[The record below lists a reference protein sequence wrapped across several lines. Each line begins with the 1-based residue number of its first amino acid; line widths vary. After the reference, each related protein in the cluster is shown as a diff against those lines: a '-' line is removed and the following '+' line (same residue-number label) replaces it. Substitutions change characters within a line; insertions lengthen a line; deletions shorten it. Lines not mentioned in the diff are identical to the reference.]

1 VKFKAEN
8 VKGIVIDLRNNGGGS
23 LYEVVQM
30 VGLFINQGPVVQVR
44 DREGKSNILS
54 DRQSGTLY
62 DGPLAVMV
70 NEFSASASEIFAG
83 AIQDYKRGVVIGST
97 STYGKGTV
105 QRTVPFGNPID
116 QFSGRTDMGAVKLT
130 FQMFYRVNGAS
141 TQLRGVESDIVLPD
155 SYEYLKIRE
164 KDNESALPFHKIAA
178 APYFLWSQ
186 SAVYESAIAAEKE
199 RVQKDANFS
208 TLKNNLAWIASTS
221 EGYATLNLSNYQA
234 LQTKIKKVV
243 EQNSALLKVAKPLV
257 VKPVAVDNNKF
268 FNNPD
273 KSKGERYKAW
283 LTALA
288 SDMPISET
296 IKVMNKMILAKS
308 SFVFK

>member
-1 VKFKAEN
+1 
-8 VKGIVIDLRNNGGGS
+8 
-23 LYEVVQM
+23 
-30 VGLFINQGPVVQVR
+30 
-44 DREGKSNILS
+44 
-54 DRQSGTLY
+54 
-62 DGPLAVMV
+62 MV
-70 NEFSASASEIFAG
+70 NEFSASASEIFAA
-83 AIQDYKRGVVIGST
+83 AIQDYKRGVIIGSS

-105 QRTVPFGNPID
+105 QRSIPFGNPID
-116 QFSGRTDMGAVKLT
+116 PTSGRTDMGAVKLT

-164 KDNESALPFHKIAA
+164 KDNESALPFHKIAT

-186 SAVYESAIAAEKE
+186 SPVYESAITSEKE
-199 RVQKDANFS
+199 RVEKDANFT
-208 TLKNNLAWIASTS
+208 TLKNNLSWIASTS
-221 EGYATLNLSNYQA
+221 EGFAPLSLSKYQA

-243 EQNSALLKVAKPLV
+243 EQNSALLKVAKPLS
-257 VKPVAVDNNKF
+257 VKPVDVDSSKF

-273 KSKGERYKAW
+273 KNKGERYKAW
-283 LTALA
+283 LNAVA

-296 IKVMNKMILAKS
+296 VKVMNKMILARS

>member
-1 VKFKAEN
+1 M
-8 VKGIVIDLRNNGGGS
+8 
-23 LYEVVQM
+23 YEVVQM

-54 DRQSGTLY
+54 DRQSGSLY

-105 QRTVPFGNPID
+105 QRSIPFGNPID
-116 QFSGRTDMGAVKLT
+116 PTSGRTDMGAVKLT

-164 KDNESALPFHKIAA
+164 KDNESALPFHKIAT

-186 SAVYESAIAAEKE
+186 SAVYESAITSEKE
-199 RVQKDANFS
+199 RVEKDANFT
-208 TLKNNLAWIASTS
+208 TLKNNLSWIASTS
-221 EGYATLNLSNYQA
+221 EGFAPLSLSKYQA

-243 EQNSALLKVAKPLV
+243 EQNSALLKVAKPLT
-257 VKPVAVDNNKF
+257 VKPVDIDSSKF

-273 KSKGERYKAW
+273 KNKGERYKAW
-283 LTALA
+283 LNAVA

-296 IKVMNKMILAKS
+296 VKVMNKMILAKS

>member
-1 VKFKAEN
+1 
-8 VKGIVIDLRNNGGGS
+8 
-23 LYEVVQM
+23 
-30 VGLFINQGPVVQVR
+30 VVQVR
-44 DREGKSNILS
+44 DRDGKSNILS

-164 KDNESALPFHKIAA
+164 KDNESALPFHKIAT

-199 RVQKDANFS
+199 RVEKDANFM
-208 TLKNNLAWIASTS
+208 TLKNNLAWISRNS
-221 EGYATLNLSNYQA
+221 EGYAPLSLANYQT

-243 EQNSALLKVAKPLV
+243 EQNTALLKVTKPLS
-257 VKPVAVDNNKF
+257 VKPVAVDADKF
-268 FNNPD
+268 YNNPD
-273 KSKGERYKAW
+273 KNKGERYKAW
-283 LTALA
+283 LTAVA

-296 IKVMNKMILAKS
+296 VKVMNKMILAKS